1 MALSPVQLVTLRA
14 DLLADPTLSA
24 LPNTPDDA
32 VTIAS
37 AYNAPAVPDFWVW
50 RSRVTET
57 EYTAQSSVDG
67 TVWSW
72 PAYIAR
78 SQGERDGWAR
88 MFGSGSGGGA
98 IDPSRANV
106 RQGIN
111 DIFSGTQN
119 NAAAQRTHLLTVSRR
134 KATRAEKLFATGTGS
149 TAAPAALGYEGPVL
163 GVDVEAA
170 RALP

>member
-1 MALSPVQLVTLRA
+1 
-14 DLLADPTLSA
+14 
-24 LPNTPDDA
+24 
-32 VTIAS
+32 
-37 AYNAPAVPDFWVW
+37 
-50 RSRVTET
+50 
-57 EYTAQSSVDG
+57 
-67 TVWSW
+67 
-72 PAYIAR
+72 
-78 SQGERDGWAR
+78 

-106 RQGIN
+106 RQGFN

-149 TAAPAALGYEGPVL
+149 TAAPAALGYEGAVL

-170 RALP
+170 RSPSLT

>member
-1 MALSPVQLVTLRA
+1 MPLSAAQLLTLKNDIA
-14 DLLADPTLSA
+14 ADPTLRT

-32 VTIAS
+32 VTIADTYS
-37 AYNAPAVPDFWVW
+37 ALAVPDFWVW
-50 RSRVTET
+50 RTRVTET
-57 EYTAQSSVDG
+57 EYTSQTSGDG

-88 MFGSGSGGGA
+88 MFASGSGGGA

-106 RQGIN
+106 RQGFA
-111 DIFSGTQN
+111 DIFNGTQN
-119 NAAAQRTHLLTVSRR
+119 NASAQRTHLLTVSRR

-170 RALP
+170 RYLP